1 MIFSILLVVFIVL
14 PIVELALL
22 IKVGEHIGAVFTVG
36 LVVLTGVVGV
46 SLARLEGMR
55 ILWHIRQ
62 DLEEGRVPAPAV
74 VDGLLIIVAGAL
86 LVTPGFLTDAT
97 GFLLLVPR
105 FRMYVRSAIRR
116 YLDQRVHADVIDVTY
131 WE

>member
-22 IKVGEHIGAVFTVG
+22 IKVGEHIGAIYTVG

-105 FRMYVRSAIRR
+105 FRMYVRSVIRR